1 MFTFSFQTHVNEA
14 REGSNT
20 DKALEH
26 SSGLETDCACGSGKA
41 QLSVSTLTAALN
53 THTWKRAA
61 KPLHCECGVLG
72 SHCQY
77 PCGVLGSYCQY
88 QCGVL
93 GSYCQYPCGVLGSYC
108 QYPCGVLG
116 SYCQYQCVVLG
127 SHCQYQCGVLRPA
140 SISVLYWGCITTEYQ
155 WGGLGLHN
163 D

>member
-88 QCGVL
+88 QC
-93 GSYCQYPCGVLGSYC
+93 
-108 QYPCGVLG
+108 
-116 SYCQYQCVVLG
+116 VVLG

>member
-72 SHCQY
+72 S
-77 PCGVLGSYCQY
+77 
-88 QCGVL
+88 
-93 GSYCQYPCGVLGSYC
+93 
-108 QYPCGVLG
+108 
-116 SYCQYQCVVLG
+116 YCQYQCVVLG